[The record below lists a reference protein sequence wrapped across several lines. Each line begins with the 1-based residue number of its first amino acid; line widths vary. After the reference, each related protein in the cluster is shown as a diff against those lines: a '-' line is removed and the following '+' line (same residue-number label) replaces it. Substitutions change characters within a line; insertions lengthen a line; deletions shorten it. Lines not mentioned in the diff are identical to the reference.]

1 MKTIIIIG
9 AAVLALGCK
18 PEYCKTAASAA
29 VALDTTCAAAGLA
42 HTDAELLVVCAQQY
56 GAVKKALTGGKCAA
70 ELAQ

>member
-1 MKTIIIIG
+1 MKAIV
-9 AAVLALGCK
+9 VLSVLLAGCK